1 MTPVRALLVPLLA
14 AVLVALGGCS
24 SLSGTGEKGY
34 ITGNGTVNPV
44 GKAEDRGDPIEMAGE
59 DLDGNPISLEDLRG
73 EVVVINVWG
82 SWCPPCRA
90 EMPDLVAAAEETA
103 DDAAYLG
110 INIRD
115 ADRAQAQAFARTK
128 GMDFPSVYSPNGEAL
143 LAFASALTPR
153 SIPATVVLDREGRVA
168 ASILGPLP
176 SQRTLTT
183 LVEQVAADDG

>member
-1 MTPVRALLVPLLA
+1 MTGPRALLVPFLV

-24 SLSGTGEKGY
+24 SLSSTGEKGY
-34 ITGNGTVNPV
+34 ISGNGTVNPV
-44 GKAEDRGDPIEMAGE
+44 AKAEDRGEPVEMDGE
-59 DLDGNPISLEDLRG
+59 DLEGNPVSLADLRG
-73 EVVVINVWG
+73 QVVVVNIWG

-90 EMPDLVAAAEETA
+90 EMPDLVAAAEETG

-115 ADRAQAQAFARTK
+115 ADEAQALAFARNK
-128 GMDFPSVYSPNGEAL
+128 GMEFPSVYSPDGEAL
-143 LAFASALTPR
+143 LAFAGTLTPR

-168 ASILGPLP
+168 ASILGPIP

-183 LVEQVAADDG
+183 LVEQVVDDG